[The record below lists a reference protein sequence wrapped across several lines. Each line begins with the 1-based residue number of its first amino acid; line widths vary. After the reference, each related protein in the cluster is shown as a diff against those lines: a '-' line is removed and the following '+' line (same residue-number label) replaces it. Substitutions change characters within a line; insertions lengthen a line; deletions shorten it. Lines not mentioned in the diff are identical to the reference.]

1 MREIIMAKLISM
13 NSDKTLNFGC
23 YTIPEKQKDT
33 LEVGSDVY
41 KVKTFC
47 DVTKLEK
54 NECFEYESVPGTKVE
69 EFKRSSNEVSLKVEG
84 IGSTDLIFELEPEK
98 EYAVCVDG
106 VRGENAVKANI
117 GGKITVSL
125 DLPKDKKVEISI
137 KEA

>member
-1 MREIIMAKLISM
+1 MATLISM
-13 NSDKTLNFGC
+13 NSDKTLNFGS
-23 YTIPEKQKDT
+23 YTIPEKQKET
-33 LEVGSDVY
+33 LEVGNDVY

-69 EFKRSSNEVSLKVEG
+69 SFKRSANAVALTVEG
-84 IGSTDLIFELEPEK
+84 IGATDLIFELEAEK
-98 EYAVCVDG
+98 EYEVSVDG
-106 VRGENAVKANI
+106 VKGDVLVKANI
-117 GGKITVSL
+117 GGKITVSI